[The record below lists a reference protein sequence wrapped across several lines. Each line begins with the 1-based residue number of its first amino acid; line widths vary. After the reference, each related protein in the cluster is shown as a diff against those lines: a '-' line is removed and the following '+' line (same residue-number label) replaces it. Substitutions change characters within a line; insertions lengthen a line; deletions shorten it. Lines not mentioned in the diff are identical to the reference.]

1 MHFDFFLPTQII
13 FGRGRLQELSELP
26 MPGRKALIVITNG
39 RSMRNLGYLDRV
51 IGLLAAQ
58 GVDAE
63 IFDKVLPNPIEKHVM
78 EAAEFARNSN
88 CDFVIGLGGGSAID
102 SAKAIAVMVRNPGTY
117 WDYVKENKDITEEV
131 LPIIAIPT
139 TAGTGTEADP
149 WTVITNTETNE
160 KIGYGI
166 PETFPALAIVDPAL
180 MTSVP
185 KKLTAYQGMDA
196 FFSCRR
202 RIFGLCSPA
211 YKRFTGFGSYP
222 PDNQIFTSGRRRRK
236 QLAGQGTNGL
246 GQYRS
251 RYN

>member
-166 PETFPALAIVDPAL
+166 PETFPAWPLSIRL
-180 MTSVP
+180 
-185 KKLTAYQGMDA
+185 
-196 FFSCRR
+196 
-202 RIFGLCSPA
+202 
-211 YKRFTGFGSYP
+211 
-222 PDNQIFTSGRRRRK
+222 
-236 QLAGQGTNGL
+236 
-246 GQYRS
+246 
-251 RYN
+251 